1 MPRAQLIAE
10 LTAFYRAEDPAMVDK
25 AEKLASGDITS
36 LIKTLDMMYG
46 KVPAGWTSAAASTPA
61 APPAA
66 PAGAASAPQGGLTTE
81 RHESSVRTFHD
92 NQTYTGEYGTRVLCV
107 SPGCT

>member
-25 AEKLASGDITS
+25 AEKLAPGDITS
-36 LIKTLDMMYG
+36 LIKTLDMMCG

-61 APPAA
+61 ASGRRCIR
-66 PAGAASAPQGGLTTE
+66 PAGRVGSPRSAASP
-81 RHESSVRTFHD
+81 SSRSKPVSKKVR
-92 NQTYTGEYGTRVLCV
+92 
-107 SPGCT
+107 